1 MRTRDSFF
9 DNAKFILIFLV
20 VFGHVISPYRAN
32 DEWLVS
38 IYHFIFVFHMPAFI
52 LLAGHFSTNYYKK
65 GYYVKIITRLLVP
78 YLILQTLYTFFYSNL
93 YADPSMSLEYFTPR
107 WAMWFLLSMIA
118 WKLLLP
124 LFARFRAAISIPTA
138 ILLGVGI
145 GFIDIPERFLS
156 LDRTF
161 YFFPFF
167 LIGYYLTKSKTNLF
181 QQLKSGAY
189 RGVATGFLILLF
201 VGIYIWLG
209 GIDGASILYGT
220 YTFSSIFDMFLRL
233 GIYVGSFLVTVA
245 FFALVPKKKNIFTG
259 IGRRS
264 FYVYILH
271 GFIIKWIF
279 ETSFGQAIN
288 STSGYILLLLLSVIV
303 TIATGNKYVV
313 KAIQT
318 PFGYLK
324 ESLSLK
330 NG

>member
-1 MRTRDSFF
+1 MKNRDSFF

-20 VFGHVISPYRAN
+20 VFGHLISPYRTD

-38 IYHFIFVFHMPAFI
+38 IYHFIFIFHMPAFI
-52 LLAGHFSTNYYKK
+52 LLAGHFSTNFRKR
-65 GYYVKIITRLLVP
+65 GYYVKIITRLLIP
-78 YLILQTLYTFFYSNL
+78 YLILQTLFTLYYNKL
-93 YADPSMSLEYFTPR
+93 YADPSMTLEYFTPR

-124 LFARFRAAISIPTA
+124 LFARFKAQYSIPIA

-167 LIGYYLTKSKTNLF
+167 LIGYFLTRTNLF
-181 QQLKSGAY
+181 ERLKDGAY
-189 RGVATGFLILLF
+189 RWYAAGFLVTVF
-201 VGIYIWLG
+201 VAIYILLG

-220 YTFSSIFDMFLRL
+220 YTFESAADMFLRI
-233 GIYVGSFLVTVA
+233 GIYGGSLLVTFA
-245 FFALVPKKKNIFTG
+245 FFALVPKQKNIFTG

-271 GFIIKWIF
+271 GFIIKWFF
-279 ETSFGQAIN
+279 ETVIGQTIN
-288 STSGYILLLLLSVIV
+288 SAEGYMFLLLLSIIV
-303 TIATGNKYVV
+303 TVATGNKYVV
-313 KAIQT
+313 KVIAA
-318 PFGYLK
+318 PFGFLK
-324 ESLSLK
+324 ETLSIK

>member
-1 MRTRDSFF
+1 MKTRDSFF

-20 VFGHVISPYRAN
+20 VFGHIISPYRAN

-38 IYHFIFVFHMPAFI
+38 IYHFIFIFHMPAFI
-52 LLAGHFSTNYYKK
+52 LLAGHFSTNFHKK

-78 YLILQTLYTFFYSNL
+78 YLILQTIYTLFYSQL
-93 YADPSMSLEYFTPR
+93 YADSSMTLEYFTPR

-118 WKLLLP
+118 WKLMLP
-124 LFARFRAAISIPTA
+124 LFGKLQARYSIPLA
-138 ILLGVGI
+138 ILLGVVI
-145 GFIDIPERFLS
+145 GFVDIPERFLS

-167 LIGYYLTKSKTNLF
+167 LIGYYLTRTDLF
-181 QQLKSGAY
+181 EKLKNGAY
-189 RGVATGFLILLF
+189 RGYATAFLVVLF
-201 VGIYIWLG
+201 AAIYVWLG

-220 YTFSSIFDMFLRL
+220 YTFSSLTDLLIRI
-233 GIYVGSFLVTVA
+233 GIYAGSMLVTIA
-245 FFALVPKKKNIFTG
+245 FFALVPKEKYIFTG

-271 GFIIKWIF
+271 GFIIKWFF
-279 ETSFGQAIN
+279 ETSFGQAVN
-288 STSGYILLLLLSVIV
+288 SPAGYMLLLVLSILVTVI
-303 TIATGNKYVV
+303 TGNKYVV

>member
-1 MRTRDSFF
+1 MKTRDSFF

-20 VFGHVISPYRAN
+20 VFGHIISPYRAN

-38 IYHFIFVFHMPAFI
+38 IYHFIFIFHMPAFI
-52 LLAGHFSTNYYKK
+52 LLAGHFSTNFHKK

-78 YLILQTLYTFFYSNL
+78 YLILQTIYTLFYSQL
-93 YADPSMSLEYFTPR
+93 YADPSMTLEYFTPR

-118 WKLLLP
+118 WKLMLP
-124 LFARFRAAISIPTA
+124 LFGKLQARYSIPLA
-138 ILLGVGI
+138 ILLGVVI
-145 GFIDIPERFLS
+145 GYVDIPERFLS

-167 LIGYYLTKSKTNLF
+167 LIGYYLTKTDLF
-181 QQLKSGAY
+181 EKLKNGAY
-189 RGVATGFLILLF
+189 RVHASAFLVMLF
-201 VGIYIWLG
+201 AAIYFLLG

-220 YTFSSIFDMFLRL
+220 YTFSSVTDMLMRI
-233 GIYVGSFLVTVA
+233 GIYAGSMLVTIA
-245 FFALVPKKKNIFTG
+245 FFALVPKDKYIFTG

-271 GFIIKWIF
+271 GFIIKWFF
-279 ETSFGQAIN
+279 ETSFGQAVN
-288 STSGYILLLLLSVIV
+288 SPAGYMLLLLLSILV
-303 TIATGNKYVV
+303 TVVTGNKYVV